1 MDIDPAVEL
10 AVLEAEDLRRAEE
23 SNRRWQELLEL
34 ARKKAAD
41 KKAREEAAE
50 ARRREEE
57 AREEARKKEEAAKKA
72 TEAKAQATK
81 PKSPK
86 KVSSTL
92 FSVWPIYSFV
102 FIVQVKRQGAGVV
115 GRASHQLV
123 EGDFE
128 KETVGRGE
136 YFFFFYTLIPFANLY
151 FF

>member
-10 AVLEAEDLRRAEE
+10 AVLKAEDLCRAEE
-23 SNRRWQELLEL
+23 NNRRRQELLEL
-34 ARKKAAD
+34 ARKRAAK

-50 ARRREEE
+50 AQRREEE

-72 TEAKAQATK
+72 AEAKARATK

-102 FIVQVKRQGAGVV
+102 FIVQVKCRVRELSGEPV
-115 GRASHQLV
+115 ASSLKVTLKRKRSV
-123 EGDFE
+123 E
-128 KETVGRGE
+128 VSI
-136 YFFFFYTLIPFANLY
+136 FFSFIL
-151 FF
+151 